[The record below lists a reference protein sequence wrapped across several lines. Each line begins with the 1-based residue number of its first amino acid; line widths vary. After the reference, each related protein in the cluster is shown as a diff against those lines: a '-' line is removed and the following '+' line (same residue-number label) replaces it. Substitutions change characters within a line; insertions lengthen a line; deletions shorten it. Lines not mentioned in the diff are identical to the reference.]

1 MLLSR
6 ILAHSPQLSYTVVKR
21 SDGTDLGFRSHGQV
35 TGVMARVITE
45 LGVHVPQTHTTTIR
59 YREVVLTWGT
69 GLGSLGVPW
78 GSLWMWSCHLK
89 VQVSTSLLEKGKKS
103 GSWFPSWAPDKS
115 ADTHIQRTI
124 DKPHPKG
131 HVSAVI
137 CGFSTSG
144 CDFGPENGV
153 YDFL

>member
-1 MLLSR
+1 
-6 ILAHSPQLSYTVVKR
+6 
-21 SDGTDLGFRSHGQV
+21 
-35 TGVMARVITE
+35 
-45 LGVHVPQTHTTTIR
+45 
-59 YREVVLTWGT
+59 
-69 GLGSLGVPW
+69 
-78 GSLWMWSCHLK
+78 MWSCHLE

-115 ADTHIQRTI
+115 ADTHIQRKI

-144 CDFGPENGV
+144 CDFGLKDGV
-153 YDFL
+153 TIFFKSQEVGFLVGHPTKCVCVYIYTRM